1 MHSSTIG
8 VRLFRYFAFFAV
20 IIMLM
25 LWLLQILFM
34 QTFYQGMKRHE
45 LENIAAT
52 IEDGY
57 GTESLFDT
65 IMTLTGRSDIYV
77 QIQSGNS
84 IIFET
89 SPANPSDRMSKF
101 ASTYDSQLLKERLA
115 KGTSRHTIVKLT
127 SKDKGSD

>member
-1 MHSSTIG
+1 MKLKTNFHPQFHYRSKKELQVHSSTIG

-84 IIFET
+84 IHI
-89 SPANPSDRMSKF
+89 
-101 ASTYDSQLLKERLA
+101 
-115 KGTSRHTIVKLT
+115 
-127 SKDKGSD
+127 